1 MISEI
6 PEDWP
11 NRSFSRKVQT
21 GDLSWHVQVAGNGPI
36 HVLLLHGT
44 GSSAHTWG
52 ELLTDLA
59 KKYTVIAPDL
69 PGHGFT
75 RNLGAKNLNLD
86 ALAAKLSALREA
98 LNIEYFDHI
107 IGHSAGATLALSYT
121 LQNKQAK
128 TIVGLNPSLIS
139 LPSFYHRFVAPFLNP
154 IVTSSFFTAVLADL
168 LPHTKMIDSLIDS
181 TNTNLNSEKR
191 NRYKTLFKNADHL
204 NGSMSFMAGTD
215 IPSLLEQC
223 KKIQSKLTFILTE
236 DDGWIPAQDLRE
248 VIKRYFADAKVIEIK
263 GGHMFHE
270 ANEKHAIE
278 LIEAALHDERREPCP
293 Q

>member
-1 MISEI
+1 MIKEI

-21 GDLSWHVQVAGNGPI
+21 GDLTWHVQIAGNGPI

-52 ELLTDLA
+52 ELFTELA
-59 KKYTVIAPDL
+59 NQYTVIAPDL

-86 ALAAKLSALREA
+86 ELAAKLTQLREE

-181 TNTNLNSEKR
+181 TNTNLNTEKR

-215 IPSLLEQC
+215 IPGLLEKC
-223 KKIQSKLTFILTE
+223 KNIQSKLTFILTK
-236 DDGWIPAQDLRE
+236 DDGWIPAQALQQ
-248 VIKRYFADAKVIEIK
+248 VIQQYFTQAKVIEIK

-270 ANEKHAIE
+270 ANEAYAIE
-278 LIEAALHDERREPCP
+278 LIEAALNEERGES
-293 Q
+293 

>member
-1 MISEI
+1 MINGI

-11 NRSFSRKVQT
+11 NRSFSRQVQT
-21 GDLSWHVQVAGNGPI
+21 GDLSWHVQMAGEGSA
-36 HVLLLHGT
+36 HVLMLHGT

-52 ELLTDLA
+52 ELFTELR

-75 RNLGAKNLNLD
+75 KNFGIKNLSLD
-86 ALAAKLSALREA
+86 SLASKLTELREA

-128 TIVGLNPSLIS
+128 SIVGLNPSLIS
-139 LPSFYHRFVAPFLNP
+139 LPGFYHRFVAPFLNP

-168 LPHTKMIDSLIDS
+168 MPHTKMIDSLIDS
-181 TNTNLNSEKR
+181 TNTKLDTTKR
-191 NRYKTLFKNADHL
+191 DRYKTLFKNADHL

-215 IPSLLEQC
+215 IPGLLEQC
-223 KKIQSKLTFILTE
+223 QKIQSKLTFILTE
-236 DDGWIPAQDLRE
+236 DDGWIPAPALRQ
-248 VIKRYFADAKVIEIK
+248 VIKQYFAQAKVIEIN

-270 ANEKHAIE
+270 ANEIYAIV
-278 LIEAALHDERREPCP
+278 LIEDALNEERGKSCP